1 VKHQEVDRNSH
12 NHHQYGRKPFAHAQP
27 KKDIQQANLH
37 KIVDNMTPHKARSI
51 GLCGLF
57 VEGKISSEYIVA
69 HQSHPIACR
78 VGNIRIGKH
87 QEQAINAIMNQ
98 RTERTY

>member
-1 VKHQEVDRNSH
+1 
-12 NHHQYGRKPFAHAQP
+12 
-27 KKDIQQANLH
+27 
-37 KIVDNMTPHKARSI
+37 MTPHKARCI
-51 GLCGLF
+51 RLCGLF

-87 QEQAINAIMNQ
+87 QEKAINAIMNQ
-98 RTERTY
+98 